1 MTSACADEGPVHPR
15 IDNAWLT
22 RWTAKRALLPGSG
35 RTSQRACRRTVSSV
49 WVCTAAPCTP
59 GCIWTASVTPEP
71 RGLRRRGSRRRLR
84 ALTAATAGVPRSPWG
99 VVFHADGFLESPRVS
114 RRQGLVNALIPQSGD
129 GDGHYGFDHD
139 GKMTSRIYRDGEL
152 IDEDEGPGPTRLTNR
167 TRRRLTGSSRRSR
180 ARATPAWPPS
190 GRCRSPAVRP
200 SRPRTSGRRCR
211 EVRVAAVGMNPLD
224 ASRYT
229 AVAASLAFAATAR
242 GLRPHH
248 RPSARSCQC
257 IKDVTSRS

>member
-71 RGLRRRGSRRRLR
+71 RGLRRRGSRRGLR

-139 GKMTSRIYRDGEL
+139 AEMTSRIYRDGEL
-152 IDEDEGPGPTRLTNR
+152 IDEYDGPGTYASDQPDAEATYRVEQTVKGPGYAGLATERSLPFTCRSAKPTTDEWTALP
-167 TRRRLTGSSRRSR
+167 GSSCRCGGHE
-180 ARATPAWPPS
+180 PP
-190 GRCRSPAVRP
+190 
-200 SRPRTSGRRCR
+200 
-211 EVRVAAVGMNPLD
+211 
-224 ASRYT
+224 
-229 AVAASLAFAATAR
+229 
-242 GLRPHH
+242 
-248 RPSARSCQC
+248 
-257 IKDVTSRS
+257 